1 MASFDEVVLP
11 GKAGKIKASVNTS
24 HYTGDITKSITVTDN
39 DTSQPTISLTV
50 KAKVVGS
57 VTVMPYPAIAL
68 APRLQRN
75 GGAPSKLL
83 IRKDP
88 TEQGTMKIGGL
99 KSSADWL
106 KAELRPVSAVEP
118 PADGLPEAQPGDVVL
133 SVQLGDAPP
142 QGYHAETVT
151 FNTGLAREPTISIPV
166 NVTVRGPIML
176 QPSDLI
182 LQTLPTDPHRA
193 TGRVFVNVR
202 EDLDP
207 TQLTVVST
215 DKAFV
220 PKMDASTNR
229 SFQMTV
235 DWTDAGAGSPTETV
249 LQLRLGDVSATL
261 PVRVNAPRVL
271 QLSPDKLTPH

>member
-24 HYTGDITKSITVTDN
+24 HYTGDITKAITVTDN
-39 DTSQPTISLTV
+39 DSSQPTISLTV

-57 VTVMPYPAIAL
+57 VTVLPYPAIAL

-75 GGAPSKLL
+75 GAPSKLL

-99 KSSADWL
+99 KASADWL
-106 KAELRPVSAVEP
+106 KAAVRPVTAVEP
-118 PADGLPEAQPGDVVL
+118 PAEGLPEAQPGDVVL
-133 SVQLGDAPP
+133 SVELGDTPP
-142 QGYHAETVT
+142 QGYHAETVV
-151 FNTGLAREPTISIPV
+151 FNTGLPREPTVSIPV

-207 TQLTVVST
+207 SQLTVVSG

-220 PKMDASTNR
+220 AKMDASTQR
-229 SFQMTV
+229 AFQMTV
-235 DWTDAGAGSPTETV
+235 DWTDSGTGSPTETV
-249 LQLRLGDVSATL
+249 LQLRLGDVIATL

-271 QLSPDKLTPH
+271 QLSPDHLTPH